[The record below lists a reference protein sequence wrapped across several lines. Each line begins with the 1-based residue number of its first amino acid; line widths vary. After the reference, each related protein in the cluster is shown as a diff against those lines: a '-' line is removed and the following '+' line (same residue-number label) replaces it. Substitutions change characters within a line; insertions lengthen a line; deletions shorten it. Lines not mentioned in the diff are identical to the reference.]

1 MIRAVGEASVNGI
14 CVALVLII
22 VSAASAIVSLARLSR
37 IQSSDLESQCD
48 FLAARN
54 GRRYQFLP
62 LGVSHD
68 FISLQVRDR
77 PQQFTDFVAKELA
90 GLQQDQEME
99 KMGAAVLADLWIKFA
114 CKACFRMF

>member
-1 MIRAVGEASVNGI
+1 MTFLLQGMGADT
-14 CVALVLII
+14 
-22 VSAASAIVSLARLSR
+22 
-37 IQSSDLESQCD
+37 SSC
-48 FLAARN
+48 
-54 GRRYQFLP
+54 P